1 MKKQNSIYWKCAT
14 GYAAIQLLKALDSSN
29 IIIQH
34 RGETG
39 RLLDS
44 KNCVLRGPYPGHKKD
59 QIEWVKQRITLR
71 FDEYIVIKTP

>member
-1 MKKQNSIYWKCAT
+1 MKKQNSIYWKCFTVTEAT
-14 GYAAIQLLKALDSSN
+14 RLLRILDTAE

-44 KNCVLRGPYPGHKKD
+44 KNWSVRRPYPGYKKD
-59 QIEWVKQRITLR
+59 QGAWIAGKTLGKN
-71 FDEYIVIKTP
+71 EYFVIRTP